1 MRQLQSAWVGLF
13 ITGVSLVLLDT
24 VTHVL
29 IDIRGVPA
37 IGVIGGALILLVFS
51 SMLNWLFKEAWHE
64 RNRNDDQEDG

>member
-1 MRQLQSAWVGLF
+1 MRRLERAWAGLF
-13 ITGVSLVLLDT
+13 ITGISLVLLDT

-64 RNRNDDQEDG
+64 HRRNDDQEDG

>member
-1 MRQLQSAWVGLF
+1 MRSLQNAWVALF
-13 ITGVSLVLLDT
+13 ITGASLVLLDT
-24 VTHVL
+24 VAHVL

-64 RNRNDDQEDG
+64 RRKDDE